1 MAFSMKKKLSTS
13 GLANIDPP
21 IKTEVLQETD
31 LGFVSK
37 PKEPDYKKSSNFA
50 YIADLAIDS
59 GKRIITKQQSQ
70 HGLGVYDLVPPDL
83 TEEEAKSGKPV
94 SLDQW
99 FFKHY
104 SQPDVQ
110 EQLSNQ
116 LKTADGKK
124 VSVEEIKQMVEQA
137 KKARILPGE
146 ASDRGNASVKFAIEP
161 KTGMARSTGIGTS
174 YEWGTGKEIGASG
187 PMMDEELTHYSNIDA
202 QGTYLQ
208 ALLSEGKA
216 QMESIGVMGFYD
228 SYKKDSTGKNVL
240 STREMRYLNKPEE
253 TMGAFNQFRSTINH
267 TYGKQ
272 YTIESLE
279 EIIKKNEKAKEQY
292 FYKAFDKAKI
302 VKALN
307 IIAKNEVEQDIKSN
321 FRYA

>member
-13 GLANIDPP
+13 GLSNIDPP
-21 IKTEVLQETD
+21 IKTLDLQEVD

-37 PKEPDYKKSSNFA
+37 PKEPDYKKTPNYSKI
-50 YIADLAIDS
+50 YADRAIED

-70 HGLGVYDLVPPDL
+70 YGVGIYDLVPPDL
-83 TEEEAKSGKPV
+83 TEKESTAGKPV

-99 FFKHY
+99 FFKYY

-110 EQLSNQ
+110 EHLSNQ

-124 VSVEEIKQMVEQA
+124 VSVEEIKQMVEQT
-137 KKARILPGE
+137 KKARILSGD
-146 ASDRGNASVKFAIEP
+146 AADNANASVKFKEEP

-174 YEWGTGKEIGASG
+174 YEWGTRKEIGASG

-208 ALLSEGKA
+208 ALLSDGKA
-216 QMESIGVMGFYD
+216 KMSSIGITGFYD
-228 SYKKDSTGKNVL
+228 SYKKDHNL
-240 STREMRYLNKPEE
+240 RPHEMQYMKKPEE
-253 TMGAFNQFRSTINH
+253 TMGTFNQFRSTINH

-279 EIIKKNEKAKEQY
+279 KIIKENPDAKNQW
-292 FYKAFDKAKI
+292 FYKTFDKSKI

-307 IIAKNEVEQDIKSN
+307 TLSLIHI
-321 FRYA
+321 